1 MITEADLLQAIAE
14 CQGEREPN
22 ANTCIKLAAYFT
34 IYNQM
39 YGKARAAAHEP
50 SSISYSMPTYSFD
63 AQHTEKPDIVSIDSG
78 SEFAR
83 KVNGRNAAEI
93 WHIVDDLITSLSVI
107 NPRLYRLT
115 MRKFK

>member
-1 MITEADLLQAIAE
+1 MISEQDLLQAIAE
-14 CQGEREPN
+14 CQAERDPD
-22 ANTCIKLAAYFT
+22 ASTCKKLAAYFT

-39 YGKARAAAHEP
+39 YGKQAAQKP
-50 SSISYSMPTYSFD
+50 SSISYGMPTYSFD

-115 MRKFK
+115 MRKIK